1 MYFSDLLPLSPPP
14 QVPEILR
21 SLQVSVQAVLLGSP
35 YDTDWFEEG
44 VDLVTVIQLKYVH
57 VLHVYLYMY
66 I

>member
-1 MYFSDLLPLSPPP
+1 MYFSDLLPLSLPP

-44 VDLVTVIQLKYVH
+44 VDLVTVIQLRYVH

>member
-1 MYFSDLLPLSPPP
+1 MYFSGLLPLSLPP
-14 QVPEILR
+14 QVPEILK
-21 SLQVSVQAVLLGSP
+21 SLQVSVQAVLLG

-44 VDLVTVIQLKYVH
+44 MDLVTVIQLRYVH

>member
-1 MYFSDLLPLSPPP
+1 MYFSGLLPLSLPP

-21 SLQVSVQAVLLGSP
+21 SLQVSVQAVLLG

-44 VDLVTVIQLKYVH
+44 MDLVTVIQLRYVH

>member
-1 MYFSDLLPLSPPP
+1 MYFSDLLPLSLPP

-21 SLQVSVQAVLLGSP
+21 SLQVSVQAVLVYSP

-44 VDLVTVIQLKYVH
+44 VDLVTVIQLRYVH

>member
-1 MYFSDLLPLSPPP
+1 MYFSGLLPLSLPP

-21 SLQVSVQAVLLGSP
+21 SLQVSVQAVLVR

-44 VDLVTVIQLKYVH
+44 VDLVTVIQLRYVH
-57 VLHVYLYMY
+57 VLYVYLYMY

>member
-1 MYFSDLLPLSPPP
+1 MYFSGLLPLSLPP

-21 SLQVSVQAVLLGSP
+21 SLQVSVQAVLVG
-35 YDTDWFEEG
+35 YDADWFEEE
-44 VDLVTVIQLKYVH
+44 VDLVTVIQLRYVH